1 MRGLTSLERFSLYLG
16 DWERNWQC
24 TLFFFLQE
32 HMSHLLTLDRL
43 FISHYF
49 NTREDT
55 ICGTTGSRMKDMRK
69 VSISK
74 IKLSEV
80 TWPGPP

>member
-1 MRGLTSLERFSLYLG
+1 MAMYTFF
-16 DWERNWQC
+16 
-24 TLFFFLQE
+24 FFFLQE

-49 NTREDT
+49 HTREDT
-55 ICGTTGSRMKDMRK
+55 ICETTGSRMKDMRK

-80 TWPGPP
+80 TWPAFTPKHYSHKL